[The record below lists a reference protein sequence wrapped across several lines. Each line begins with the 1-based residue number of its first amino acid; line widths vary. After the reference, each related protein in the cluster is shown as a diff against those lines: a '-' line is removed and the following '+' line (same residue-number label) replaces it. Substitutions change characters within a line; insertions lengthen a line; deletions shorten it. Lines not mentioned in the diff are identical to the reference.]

1 MSSNKVEL
9 EEFTASERLVL
20 EALRGLRYGSL
31 EVVVHDG
38 RAVQIEKRERV
49 RLETSTRPGH
59 RPPDD
64 RRRT

>member
-1 MSSNKVEL
+1 MSSNKLEF
-9 EEFTASERLVL
+9 EEFTARERLVL

-38 RAVQIEKRERV
+38 RAVQIERREKV
-49 RLETSTRPGH
+49 RLETPGQPDR

-64 RRRT
+64 RRRK

>member
-1 MSSNKVEL
+1 MSTNKL
-9 EEFTASERLVL
+9 EFEDLPATERFVL

-38 RAVQIEKRERV
+38 RAVQIERREKV
-49 RLETSTRPGH
+49 RLETPGQPDR

-64 RRRT
+64 RRRQ

>member
-1 MSSNKVEL
+1 MSMNKEKS
-9 EEFTASERLVL
+9 EEFTVSERLVL

-38 RAVQIEKRERV
+38 RAVQIEKREKV
-49 RLETSTRPGH
+49 RLETSTPPDH

-64 RRRT
+64 RRRK

>member
-1 MSSNKVEL
+1 MSSNKL
-9 EEFTASERLVL
+9 AFEEFTASERLVL

-38 RAVQIEKRERV
+38 RAVRIEKREKV
-49 RLETSTRPGH
+49 RLEERGDR

-64 RRRT
+64 RRRK